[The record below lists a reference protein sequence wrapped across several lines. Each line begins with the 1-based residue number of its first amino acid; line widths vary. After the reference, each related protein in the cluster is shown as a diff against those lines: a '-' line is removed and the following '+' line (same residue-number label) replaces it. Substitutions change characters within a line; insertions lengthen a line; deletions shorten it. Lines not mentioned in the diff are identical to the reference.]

1 MASFDPTNTF
11 DSTPVLKEAKHKLLN
26 VTVNGLKLRSQDI
39 IDIQVNYN
47 DIIKGRITFVDT
59 MNLTELA
66 PLTYA
71 LIFIELIDIND
82 NKISLD
88 CIMTSLDV
96 LRLKNNQINVTMKFE
111 DYIANTLSN
120 TFISKAYSDKS
131 MLEIYSDLIEMAGGT
146 ASYYMEIDDK
156 KIDNIVT
163 PANMSVLDFIM
174 QQNKFSNILMF
185 SDRDGI
191 HLSSRK
197 FSDFGAIHEPTEF
210 DFTLNS
216 DPKYPHWNIL
226 EYNGKVSNFKSTQRA
241 VNANRSMLSIK
252 DLKYDPEEISAESAY
267 ESQNVNSTFG
277 MGDLKLPDLVE
288 SIGSREISH
297 LFDNELIGKNIDY
310 RDIINKQQQL
320 TVAIQGLNIT
330 RMYTKIKL
338 VIPRAQSV
346 QTQESDEVFS
356 AVYVVTGVIDK
367 LIAGNFFQFL
377 ELSVADYSAGN
388 PE

>member
-1 MASFDPTNTF
+1 VSFNPTDTF

-39 IDIQVNYN
+39 IDIQVNYH
-47 DIIKGRITFVDT
+47 DIIKGRVTFVDT

-71 LIFIELIDIND
+71 LILIELIDIND

-111 DYIANTLSN
+111 DYIANTLNN
-120 TFISKAYSDKS
+120 TFISKAYSKKT
-131 MLEIYSDLIEMAGGT
+131 MLEIYADLIDMAGGT
-146 ASYYMEIDDK
+146 ASYYMEVDDK
-156 KIDNIVT
+156 KIDNIIT
-163 PANMSVLDFIM
+163 PANMSVLEFIK
-174 QQNKFSNILMF
+174 QQNKYTNILMF

-197 FSDFGAIHEPTEF
+197 FSDFGAIHEPKEF
-210 DFTLNS
+210 DFTLNLNS
-216 DPKYPHWNIL
+216 KYPHWNIL

-252 DLKYDPEEISAESAY
+252 DLKYDPEEISAKTAY
-267 ESQNVNSTFG
+267 DSQEINSTFG
-277 MGDLKLPDLVE
+277 MGELKLPDLVE
-288 SIGSREISH
+288 SVGVREISH
-297 LFDNELIGKNIDY
+297 LFDNELMGNNVDY

-320 TVAIQGLNIT
+320 TIVIQGLNIT

-338 VIPRAQSV
+338 IIPRAQSV
-346 QTQESDEVFS
+346 QTQEADEVFS

-367 LIAGNFFQFL
+367 LITGNFFQFL
-377 ELSVADYSAGN
+377 ELSAADYAAGN